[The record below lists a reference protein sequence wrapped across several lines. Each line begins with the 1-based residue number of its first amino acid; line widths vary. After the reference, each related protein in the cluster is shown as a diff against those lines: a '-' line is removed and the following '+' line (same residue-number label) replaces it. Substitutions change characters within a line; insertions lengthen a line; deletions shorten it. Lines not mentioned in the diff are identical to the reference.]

1 MSGLAGLSI
10 AKGLLG
16 GAMGLVRR
24 IGAWLGQL
32 QPFQALSL
40 ALGLLSAFL
49 WLHGVHSRHAAAKW
63 KGLAEQ
69 CAELRKGDRRHFE
82 AAAKQAQADQAA
94 QIVKVNAQ
102 QAQIS
107 TEVNHDYETQ
117 LAALRLAAGRL
128 RASRPDTGRA
138 NGVGA
143 SPVPDGAPGVNGE
156 AVPRDQPDLGYTA
169 EVELQLNALVDWV
182 QRQTGVDPNAKP

>member
-16 GAMGLVRR
+16 GAVGLVRR

-32 QPFQALSL
+32 QPFQMLSL

-49 WLHGVHSRHAAAKW
+49 WLQGAHSRHAAAKW

-94 QIVKVNAQ
+94 QIVKVEAQ

-117 LAALRLAAGRL
+117 LAALRAANRL
-128 RASRPDTGRA
+128 RASRPDPGRA
-138 NGVGA
+138 NGDRA
-143 SPVPDGAPGVNGE
+143 SPVPDSAPGTSGE
-156 AVPRDQPDLGYTA
+156 AVSRDQPDLQYTA

-182 QRQTGVDPNAKP
+182 QRQTSIDPNAR

>member
-10 AKGLLG
+10 AKGLFG
-16 GAMGLVRR
+16 GAVGLVRR
-24 IGAWLGQL
+24 ILAWLGQL

-49 WLHGVHSRHAAAKW
+49 WLQGAHSRHAAAKW

-82 AAAKQAQADQAA
+82 AAAKQAQAINTA
-94 QIVKVNAQ
+94 QIVKVEAQ

-117 LAALRLAAGRL
+117 LAALRAANRL
-128 RASRPDTGRA
+128 RASRPDPGRA
-138 NGVGA
+138 NGDRA
-143 SPVPDGAPGVNGE
+143 SPVPVPAPGSDGE
-156 AVPRDQPDLGYTA
+156 AVPGDQPDLGYTA
-169 EVELQLNALVDWV
+169 EVELQLNALVNWTRK
-182 QRQTGVDPNAKP
+182 QAAVDPNK

>member
-49 WLHGVHSRHAAAKW
+49 WLQGVHSRHAADLWRCLWASTN
-63 KGLAEQ
+63 
-69 CAELRKGDRRHFE
+69 LRG
-82 AAAKQAQADQAA
+82 
-94 QIVKVNAQ
+94 
-102 QAQIS
+102 S
-107 TEVNHDYETQ
+107 
-117 LAALRLAAGRL
+117 GRTSS
-128 RASRPDTGRA
+128 A
-138 NGVGA
+138 
-143 SPVPDGAPGVNGE
+143 
-156 AVPRDQPDLGYTA
+156 
-169 EVELQLNALVDWV
+169 
-182 QRQTGVDPNAKP
+182 